1 MDYAKQ
7 KKIAKNMKY
16 VYLQFLALAQL
27 KMANV
32 IYAGRMRIVNPGNL
46 VWLVKNVVPALKMMN
61 VKEIRSVWRV
71 ANVLN
76 AKKILIVQLT
86 KLAWQTIAVE
96 TALIMDT
103 VREAEYVW
111 RMANVVN
118 VKKIQIAEL
127 GNHVWQ
133 VMCVE
138 LKLPSKPPQHVAE
151 KGQFFILI
159 STGILTVKL

>member
-1 MDYAKQ
+1 MEYAKQ

-16 VYLQFLALAQL
+16 VYLQYLALAQL

-46 VWLVKNVVPALKMMN
+46 VWLVKNVEPAVKRMN
-61 VKEIRSVWRV
+61 VKEIRSVWRM

-76 AKKILIVQLT
+76 AKKILIAHLA
-86 KLAWQTIAVE
+86 KLVWQTISVE

-103 VREAEYVW
+103 VKEAEYVW
-111 RMANVVN
+111 RVANVVN
-118 VKKIQIAEL
+118 VKKIRIAEL

-133 VMCVE
+133 AMCVE
-138 LKLPSKPPQHVAE
+138 LKLPPKPPQHVVE

-159 STGILTVKL
+159 FTGI

>member
-1 MDYAKQ
+1 MEYAKQ

-16 VYLQFLALAQL
+16 VYLQYLAQAQL

-46 VWLVKNVVPALKMMN
+46 VWLVKNVEPAVKRMN
-61 VKEIRSVWRV
+61 VKEIRSVWRME
-71 ANVLN
+71 NVLN
-76 AKKILIVQLT
+76 AKKILIAHLA
-86 KLAWQTIAVE
+86 KLVWQTISVE

-103 VREAEYVW
+103 VKEAEYVW
-111 RMANVVN
+111 TVANVVN
-118 VKKIQIAEL
+118 VKKSRIAEL

-133 VMCVE
+133 AMCVE
-138 LKLPSKPPQHVAE
+138 LKLPPKPPQHVVE

-159 STGILTVKL
+159 STGI

>member
-1 MDYAKQ
+1 
-7 KKIAKNMKY
+7 MKY
-16 VYLQFLALAQL
+16 VYLQFLAPAQL

-46 VWLVKNVVPALKMMN
+46 VWLVKNVEPALKLMN
-61 VKEIRSVWRV
+61 VKEIRSVWRM
-71 ANVLN
+71 ANALN
-76 AKKILIVQLT
+76 AKKILTAQLA

-118 VKKIQIAEL
+118 VKKIRIAEL
-127 GNHVWQ
+127 ENHVWQ